1 MKNRKK
7 RGRIMIISALLCA
20 MMVLSL
26 NPVSALA
33 EGEGIVGAASAVT
46 TEAAGQKDMPQAD
59 DGTENTA
66 PQTAGMDG
74 DAQPQEPAAGTKT
87 AEEPG
92 ITTAPSETP
101 GDSQSGNTEIT
112 EPAGTEETSG
122 AALPGA
128 SLPASGCVLVAGLG
142 NTDITPDALGPRT
155 SAHVLATRHLHDA
168 LGEEEAFLRSLR
180 PVAVLAGGVL
190 GQTGMESAELIRAAA
205 DAIHPAAVIAV
216 DALAC
221 TSLSRLGTT
230 IQISDAGIAPGSG
243 VANHRTALDTAS
255 FGIPVI
261 GIGVPTVIGMRDLT
275 GRAPLPRTA
284 DMMVTPRDIDRLIS
298 QAAHLLGCG
307 INLALHPQL
316 DYADVE
322 AFQ

>member
-1 MKNRKK
+1 MTYRTDLALESLAAAAG
-7 RGRIMIISALLCA
+7 RGRI
-20 MMVLSL
+20 
-26 NPVSALA
+26 
-33 EGEGIVGAASAVT
+33 
-46 TEAAGQKDMPQAD
+46 TEAHRG
-59 DGTENTA
+59 
-66 PQTAGMDG
+66 
-74 DAQPQEPAAGTKT
+74 
-87 AEEPG
+87 AEF
-92 ITTAPSETP
+92 SV
-101 GDSQSGNTEIT
+101 TEIT
-112 EPAGTEETSG
+112 IPDDDAGRSLGKGKGRYITLEGQSLSRFSDRYEAMAQELAG
-122 AALPGA
+122 ELRPL
-128 SLPASGCVLVAGLG
+128 LPASGCVLVAGLG

-322 AFQ
+322 ALQ